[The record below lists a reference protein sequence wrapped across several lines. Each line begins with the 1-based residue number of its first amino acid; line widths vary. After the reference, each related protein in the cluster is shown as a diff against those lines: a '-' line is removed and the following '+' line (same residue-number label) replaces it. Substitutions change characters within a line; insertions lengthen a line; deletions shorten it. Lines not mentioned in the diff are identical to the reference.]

1 MGENCVWGSS
11 ACVDAMGGCCL
22 LCVGVYCVIASEA
35 KQANVCKAR
44 IMRIPCLLI
53 ATLARCARSQ

>member
-22 LCVGVYCVIASEA
+22 LGVGVHCVIASEA
-35 KQANVCKAR
+35 KQATVLVVSR
-44 IMRIPCLLI
+44 VSL
-53 ATLARCARSQ
+53 SF